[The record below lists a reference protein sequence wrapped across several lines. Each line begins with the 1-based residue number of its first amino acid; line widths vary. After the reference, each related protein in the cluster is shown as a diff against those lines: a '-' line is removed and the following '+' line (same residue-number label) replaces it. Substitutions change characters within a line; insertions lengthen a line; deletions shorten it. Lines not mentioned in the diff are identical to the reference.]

1 MYCTPLHP
9 RIWKRLLTENLQF
22 NKIMYSSQ
30 FGWYAPGEVIAVKI
44 SEVDTITM
52 YKNYDI
58 RYICLQK
65 NLRGCIQN
73 SNVKLAN
80 HNGFSMIEKINVS
93 LDVNKERKY
102 TFQKLR

>member
-1 MYCTPLHP
+1 
-9 RIWKRLLTENLQF
+9 
-22 NKIMYSSQ
+22 MYSSQ